1 MKLKN
6 LFDKTILI
14 LSVSIAFYLT
24 IILMSDFSKL
34 EKIQLELNYLPLI
47 VSLLVL
53 HVILAGFKYH
63 RMLKKLNIKIP
74 FIDTQK
80 IYLAGFALALTPG
93 GFGTAA
99 IKSRLLKK
107 KFGSS
112 ISSTILVLYVERWTE
127 LIAILIVLSFL
138 LFFAFAFESL
148 IILIVGS
155 FVAVV
160 FSIVITNTMTFNSI
174 KKIFLKI
181 KYFKKINSNIE
192 DSRQSFVILSKKS
205 TFLEALFYS
214 VIIRIIRLFA
224 VYFIFLMMG
233 IDLGFFES
241 GIIYY
246 TSILAG
252 NLSLIPAGIIVT
264 ESGMIAMLLKY
275 NIEFS
280 VATLAVVIIRFLVTW
295 SLAIVGTI
303 GYQIVVREQ
312 VNFKD

>member
-14 LSVSIAFYLT
+14 LSVSIAFYLI

-53 HVILAGFKYH
+53 HTILSGFKYH
-63 RMLKKLNIKIP
+63 RMLKKLNIKIT
-74 FIDTQK
+74 FIETQK

-112 ISSTILVLYVERWTE
+112 ISSTILVLYVERWTG

-155 FVAVV
+155 FIVVV
-160 FSIVITNTMTFNSI
+160 FSILVTNTRTFNSI

-181 KYFKKINSNIE
+181 KYFKKIDSNIE
-192 DSRQSFVILSKKS
+192 ESRQSFVILSKKS

-214 VIIRIIRLFA
+214 VITKIIHLLT
-224 VYFIFLMMG
+224 VYSIFLMIGM
-233 IDLGFFES
+233 DLGFFES
-241 GIIYY
+241 GVIYY

-252 NLSLIPAGIIVT
+252 NLSFIPAGIIIT

-280 VATLAVVIIRFLVTW
+280 IATLVVVITRFLVTW
-295 SLAIVGTI
+295 SLVIVGI
-303 GYQIVVREQ
+303 IVYQIVARDQ